1 MARMGLK
8 LSVQLG
14 DHIVERSELSRV
26 ERPQD
31 LFPPSADDEL
41 ELPEELL
48 AVAGQ
53 LDDDLATVLGV
64 VEAADVVGPHQPVDD
79 AGDRGHA
86 DVEALHQRPH
96 GAAAVGADGGEHQE
110 LRLGYTAADK
120 KVQLH
125 APDDVG
131 HELGN
136 R

>member
-31 LFPPSADDEL
+31 LFPPPADDEL
-41 ELPEELL
+41 KLLEERL

-53 LDDDLATVLGV
+53 LDDDMAAVLGV
-64 VEAADVVGPHQPVDD
+64 VEAADVAGQHQPIDD
-79 AGDRGHA
+79 AGDRRHA
-86 DVEALHQRPH
+86 YVQALGERAH